1 MFFCVYLR
9 PLRGRK
15 EGGGAPIRRWLVC
28 NETTRGYYFVCLL
41 RRQELKKSIPLSTK
55 FFRPPAVTTSGS
67 YFNKTT
73 YYFVWLLFH
82 PYGVLSI
89 VHICNRGLHPC
100 LYSYVPTGLLFPLSH
115 WGLYHYQYSY
125 SPTCNC
131 RISTL
136 NTCLLGRH
144 FVKQNKTSM
153 S

>member
-15 EGGGAPIRRWLVC
+15 ERGGAPIRRWLVC

-82 PYGVLSI
+82 PYGVLLLCISVTGVYTPACILTSLRDYYFHYHTGVYTTTSI
-89 VHICNRGLHPC
+89 LTALHATVA
-100 LYSYVPTGLLFPLSH
+100 S
-115 WGLYHYQYSY
+115 
-125 SPTCNC
+125 
-131 RISTL
+131 
-136 NTCLLGRH
+136 RH
-144 FVKQNKTSM
+144 
-153 S
+153 